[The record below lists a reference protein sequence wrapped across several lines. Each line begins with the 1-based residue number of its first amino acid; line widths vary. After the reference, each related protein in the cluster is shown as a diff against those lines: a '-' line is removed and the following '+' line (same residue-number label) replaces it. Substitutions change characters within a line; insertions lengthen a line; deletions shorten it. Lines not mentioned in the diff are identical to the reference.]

1 MKCEIFA
8 YVFGLATLNRS
19 HKIALIF
26 PKENQYQ
33 LQMSTPKKLILVTSR
48 VVCIPYLSL
57 PDKEYKLVYVLPTA
71 IINGDQYVIGTH
83 ISLAPHVYFHLKM

>member
-33 LQMSTPKKLILVTSR
+33 LQMSTQEVTSR

-83 ISLAPHVYFHLKM
+83 ISLAPYVYFHLKM